1 MAWRRKAVCR
11 WDAGV
16 QGLEWGD
23 DPEAGGALNP
33 ATGALAGDSQ
43 TQRRRPRVVSA
54 CGTVAPR
61 AGPGPRQQR
70 PVPKGEAVCASGP
83 VATGGGPASQSAPRD
98 PLRLPGPH
106 LVVGGGVASH
116 GGFGR
121 RTRAQSPAT
130 AGPELRAET
139 RPVQAPP
146 EQSWA
151 QAGPVGG
158 ASSPLRQPWWPPLG
172 APVTRPSTAAL
183 GSLGPGWAGCLSF
196 TVQGV

>member
-16 QGLEWGD
+16 QSLEWGD

-43 TQRRRPRVVSA
+43 MQRRRPRVVSA

-61 AGPGPRQQR
+61 AGPGPRQQC

-98 PLRLPGPH
+98 PLRLLGPR
-106 LVVGGGVASH
+106 LVGGGGVASH

-121 RTRAQSPAT
+121 RTLRCEPRRARPRPPQSR
-130 AGPELRAET
+130 AGRRLGQWVGH
-139 RPVQAPP
+139 RPLSDSPG
-146 EQSWA
+146 
-151 QAGPVGG
+151 GPLWE
-158 ASSPLRQPWWPPLG
+158 P
-172 APVTRPSTAAL
+172 PVTRPSTAAL
-183 GSLGPGWAGCLSF
+183 GSPGPGWAGCLSF